1 MVHVNNTAILIA
13 VVANFILGW
22 VWYGPLFGKAW
33 GKEMGMPMDMKP
45 SAGVMAKGMIL
56 MIIGCYLTAMVLA
69 HDAAAWAMVPGMMM
83 GEVSAVKFGFM
94 GGFFTWLGFFVPQQ
108 LSGVAWENKSWK
120 LFAINVAYSFV
131 ALQVV
136 AQILSHMP

>member
-1 MVHVNNTAILIA
+1 MNNIAILIA

-33 GKEMGMPMDMKP
+33 GKEMGMPMDQKP
-45 SAGVMAKGMIL
+45 AAGVMIKGMIF
-56 MIIGCYLTAMVLA
+56 MIIGCWLTANVLA
-69 HDAAAWAMVPGMMM
+69 HDAAAWAMVPGMTLTDI
-83 GEVSAVKFGFM
+83 SAVKFGFM
-94 GGFFTWLGFFVPQQ
+94 GGFFTWIGFFVPQQ

-136 AQILSHMP
+136 AQILSHMR